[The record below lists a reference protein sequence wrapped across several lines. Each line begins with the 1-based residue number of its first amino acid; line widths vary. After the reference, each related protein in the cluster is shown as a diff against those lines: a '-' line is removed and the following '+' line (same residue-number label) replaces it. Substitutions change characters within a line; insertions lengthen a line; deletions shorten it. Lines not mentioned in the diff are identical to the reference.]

1 MSAIP
6 NPAQS
11 EFSKGSLPVKSL
23 VEVLATDTADL
34 ENAPDAIA
42 LAAPAAPSPDQQVN
56 AMSLDAVRQS
66 VDSIATGQEQIMR
79 SVDRVAPSV
88 VASQEQMTRSIDRID
103 ASQEQIARGVDQLT
117 VGQEQMTREITKLH
131 EIEQY
136 ILYKNSRPAPAP
148 TCNPVPRPSQA
159 PTVR

>member
-66 VDSIATGQEQIMR
+66 VDSIATGQEQ
-79 SVDRVAPSV
+79 
-88 VASQEQMTRSIDRID
+88 
-103 ASQEQIARGVDQLT
+103 
-117 VGQEQMTREITKLH
+117 MTREITKLH

-148 TCNPVPRPSQA
+148 TCNPVPRSAPA